1 MENVKKILEL
11 FTPAERRKALWM
23 IVLISIMALLQTA
36 GVLSIAPFLTVLARP
51 SIIQENAWLN
61 SVYVKYK
68 FNDPVTFIY
77 FLGVITMLT
86 VVTSSIFK
94 AITLHLVNQFVQMQ
108 RQSLGVR
115 LLATYLWQPYEFF
128 LARNPSELTKNVL
141 SEVDQLVFDL
151 LHPLAIVI
159 AQGTVAVAMII
170 LVFAYDPQMALCIVG
185 VVGALYSIIYLSV
198 RRRLAAVG
206 VARQA
211 ADIDR
216 YKSCH
221 EVISGIKDVKITHA
235 TDAYLRSFSNA
246 SRDFS
251 HRSAQVET
259 LSQSPLYIV
268 EAVGYTGLIAIA
280 LALLW
285 QSGDIGQVLPT
296 IGLYGFAA
304 YRLLPAMQSMYSGF
318 TRLRFSGAVLHS
330 VHRDLSMPRGHE
342 EVGLEKIIPQHEIRL
357 QGVCYAYS
365 SAINSPVI
373 KNMDLVIPINSITG
387 ISGRSGS
394 GKSTLMDILLGLLQP
409 QAGGVFVDGTLIS
422 NDNVS
427 AWQRSIGYVPQQIYL
442 ADVSVAENIAFGE
455 PKDRIDMLAVERAAR
470 AAHIHDF
477 IANELADGYQ
487 SLIGD
492 RGIRLS
498 GGQRQRIGIARALY
512 RDPPVLCMDEATS
525 ALDGQ
530 TEQAVNEAIRSLSGR
545 KTVVIIAHRKSTLD
559 ACERI
564 VEML

>member
-304 YRLLPAMQSMYSGF
+304 YRLLPAMQSMYS
-318 TRLRFSGAVLHS
+318 
-330 VHRDLSMPRGHE
+330 
-342 EVGLEKIIPQHEIRL
+342 
-357 QGVCYAYS
+357 
-365 SAINSPVI
+365 
-373 KNMDLVIPINSITG
+373 
-387 ISGRSGS
+387 
-394 GKSTLMDILLGLLQP
+394 
-409 QAGGVFVDGTLIS
+409 
-422 NDNVS
+422 
-427 AWQRSIGYVPQQIYL
+427 
-442 ADVSVAENIAFGE
+442 
-455 PKDRIDMLAVERAAR
+455 
-470 AAHIHDF
+470 
-477 IANELADGYQ
+477 
-487 SLIGD
+487 
-492 RGIRLS
+492 
-498 GGQRQRIGIARALY
+498 
-512 RDPPVLCMDEATS
+512 
-525 ALDGQ
+525 
-530 TEQAVNEAIRSLSGR
+530 
-545 KTVVIIAHRKSTLD
+545 
-559 ACERI
+559 
-564 VEML
+564 